1 MAGPIIF
8 FEFLNFF
15 FYSNVHK
22 SLDPTIFCLFLD
34 RLQRLLLAGQD
45 GDGGGGARCC
55 LRCRSSTAWGRTPY
69 RIA

>member
-45 GDGGGGARCC
+45 GDGGGGHGVAFGAGPR
-55 LRCRSSTAWGRTPY
+55 RHGDVPHTA
-69 RIA
+69 